1 MDFSNSA
8 ITSLP
13 DYIIDRLQNLR
24 ELILSGTK
32 KLNSIPDLDGLQ
44 KLEVLDLSYSGI
56 SLLPDSLTMLLSLN
70 NLNFAYMK
78 KLESLPDIEIGDL
91 TNVQRFDASASSIS
105 SLSNVGK
112 LVNLKDL
119 ILGEVDFQLHN
130 SLSDAVGILTK
141 LARTQS
147 MRFKQHITL

>member
-1 MDFSNSA
+1 LDFSNSA

-70 NLNFAYMK
+70 NLNLAYMK
-78 KLESLPDIEIGDL
+78 KIGKS
-91 TNVQRFDASASSIS
+91 TR
-105 SLSNVGK
+105 
-112 LVNLKDL
+112 
-119 ILGEVDFQLHN
+119 H
-130 SLSDAVGILTK
+130 
-141 LARTQS
+141 
-147 MRFKQHITL
+147 